1 MFIEIQPS
9 LNIALLLNTISA
21 IVILFFGYLVYTS
34 IRKYNNESLILRN
47 KYEELRNNQE
57 RIMLESELEVR
68 EQTFQYISKEIHDN
82 ILQTLSLAQ
91 LTLNCIDP
99 EMKSSDDSLQQ
110 IKKVRELQ
118 SKTLTDLNSMSK
130 TLDSDIIETHGLVVA
145 IQLEIERWQKLFE
158 NKIILLIEGES
169 IHLPKNA
176 ELFIFRIIQE
186 AISNASRHSGARTL
200 IIAVKYDTEQTSVTI
215 EDNGKGFNLDTIYD
229 HLDPT
234 KMSGLK
240 NMKKRTELLGGKFNI
255 RTQPGLGT
263 SISANIPTIQWKE

>member
-1 MFIEIQPS
+1 
-9 LNIALLLNTISA
+9 
-21 IVILFFGYLVYTS
+21 
-34 IRKYNNESLILRN
+34 
-47 KYEELRNNQE
+47 
-57 RIMLESELEVR
+57 MLESELEVR

-99 EMKSSDDSLQQ
+99 EMKNAGESFQH

-118 SKTLTDLNSMSK
+118 SKTLTDLNSLSK

-145 IQLEIERWQKLFE
+145 IQLEIDRWQKLFE
-158 NKIILLIEGES
+158 NKIILLIEGET

-186 AISNASRHSGARTL
+186 AISNASKHSGARTL
-200 IIAVKYDTEQTSVTI
+200 IIAIKYDTEKTTVTV

-255 RTQPGLGT
+255 RTQPGYGT
-263 SISANIPTIQWKE
+263 SITATIPTIQWTE